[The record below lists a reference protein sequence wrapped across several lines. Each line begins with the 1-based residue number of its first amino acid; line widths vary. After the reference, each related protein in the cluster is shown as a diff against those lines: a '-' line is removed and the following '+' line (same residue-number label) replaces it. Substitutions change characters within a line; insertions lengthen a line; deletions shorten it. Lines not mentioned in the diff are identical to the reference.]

1 MSSFQNSDDKNQN
14 DRSRLSS
21 VLDGQNIDE
30 TNSAQS
36 FLGQSENI
44 EQLASELTVLEEPTP
59 EKPEETKKFFRFFS
73 RK

>member
-1 MSSFQNSDDKNQN
+1 MSSFQNSNDENQN

-21 VLDGQNIDE
+21 VLDGQNMDG

-36 FLGQSENI
+36 FLGKSENI
-44 EQLASELTVLEEPTP
+44 EQLESELTVLEEPAP